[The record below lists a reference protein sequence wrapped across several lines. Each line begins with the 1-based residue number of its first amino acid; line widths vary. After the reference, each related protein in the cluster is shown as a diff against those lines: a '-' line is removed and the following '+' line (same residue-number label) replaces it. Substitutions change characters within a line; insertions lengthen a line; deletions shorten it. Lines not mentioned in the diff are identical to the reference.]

1 MLKNTL
7 SVTFA
12 SFVSF
17 CAFVLEEAD
26 ALPIHHL
33 RREDNHEI
41 QGASI
46 DFTLT
51 DDTVTFLDN
60 YIANFMDENIEA
72 YIDTYFED
80 GNVNFIPVLMGGS
93 DDHEPAESQNNKNKL
108 KARSNN
114 VVVGSPAVP
123 PAHAM
128 AEDSDN
134 NDPGFFESVISQ
146 INKILGCPK
155 IPAPAAPTSFPHAG
169 EILKENFDSLIA
181 CFQEKYDNSKNE
193 KEKEKDEEKKK
204 RVESKIKRAFVTTVT
219 VPRHVET
226 VPAHILTAPSTI
238 LAKTPTVWPTPQ
250 VGTPLVRTAPPPS
263 SSVVTP
269 TPRVVNPSSPA
280 NNEAGFDL
288 RELYAE
294 VLASISVPV
303 SAIPGTILIDPATHT
318 KHTSKSREPY
328 STAVKHTKIGTDP
341 GVAPT
346 IVATILPGVIHTGPI
361 VSGSKGVLAAAAPS
375 GTNVPVAVPVSH
387 TAGAAHKA
395 HEAAVAAHTKP
406 HDLPAGLQTETK
418 VPVPAASHTG
428 GAHNIAVSI
437 ATAPAVP
444 VSSHTKVPVVAGTAT
459 PGPVA
464 AI

>member
-33 RREDNHEI
+33 RRDDNHEI

-72 YIDTYFED
+72 YIDAYFED
-80 GNVNFIPVLMGGS
+80 GNVNFIPVLMGSS
-93 DDHEPAESQNNKNKL
+93 DDHEPAESQNNKNNL

-114 VVVGSPAVP
+114 VVVVGTPTVP
-123 PAHAM
+123 PAHVM

-181 CFQEKYDNSKNE
+181 CFQEKYGNSKNE
-193 KEKEKDEEKKK
+193 KEKEEDEEKKK
-204 RVESKIKRAFVTTVT
+204 KVESKIKRAIVTTVT

-269 TPRVVNPSSPA
+269 TPRIVNPSSPA

-328 STAVKHTKIGTDP
+328 SAAKHTKIGTDP

-361 VSGSKGVLAAAAPS
+361 VSGSKGVLAAAA
-375 GTNVPVAVPVSH
+375 A
-387 TAGAAHKA
+387 
-395 HEAAVAAHTKP
+395 
-406 HDLPAGLQTETK
+406 TK
-418 VPVPAASHTG
+418 VPAPAASHTG
-428 GAHNIAVSI
+428 GAHNIVVSI

-444 VSSHTKVPVVAGTAT
+444 VSSHTKAPVVAGTAT
-459 PGPVA
+459 HHGPVV